1 MNNNIQIYSPDK
13 FGFYQVGEYKTY
25 SRIEAIECAAKNKKN
40 IHWNYNDEVF
50 LKVDFSKEIDVSLNE
65 LYKLR
70 CRQIRNSYDYVV
82 LFYSGGS
89 DSHNMLMQ
97 WINSECKL
105 DEVATL
111 VSLEGSKVKDSYANI
126 EQYTV
131 AIPNIITLSEKYKFD
146 YTVIDFSKFI
156 MDYLSTNDRHEH
168 ILYDMNFNISPNNI
182 AKSLLRHN
190 VDKWKNLILSGK
202 KVCFLWGM
210 EKLVFN
216 NRNGNNYLTFNDAY
230 DNVVSP
236 IVQRNYNNGWYDEFF
251 CISPDLP
258 ELMIKQCN
266 IIKNFFKIRNTNL
279 HSILSYY
286 QQKPSSRGYNKLLN
300 LYLSDKGYQKLMYPY
315 WDVNTFSTGKS
326 PSSAKSRLDDW
337 IWDGN
342 MIQKDIFLSSY
353 NNFQTKLTEYNN
365 NKFSEK
371 FISTNEYII

>member
-1 MNNNIQIYSPDK
+1 MNSNIQIYSPDK
-13 FGFYQVGEYKTY
+13 FGFYQVGEYRTY
-25 SRIEAIECAAKNKKN
+25 SRMEAIEYSANSKKK

-50 LKVDFSKEIDVSLNE
+50 SKVNFSKEIDISLNE

-97 WINSECKL
+97 WINSDCKL

-111 VSLEGSKVKDSYANI
+111 VSLEGSKVKNNYGNI
-126 EQYTV
+126 EQYFV
-131 AIPNIITLSEKYKFD
+131 AIPNIIALSEKYKFN

-156 MDYLSTNDRHEH
+156 MDYIATNARHEH
-168 ILYDMNFNISPNNI
+168 ILYDINFNMSPNNI
-182 AKSLLRHN
+182 AKSLLRYN

-210 EKLVFN
+210 EKLSIS
-216 NRNGNNYLTFNDAY
+216 NRDGNNYLKFKDRY
-230 DNVVSP
+230 DCVLSP
-236 IVQRNYNNGWYDEFF
+236 IVQRNYNIGWYDEFF
-251 CISPDLP
+251 SITPDLP

-286 QQKPSSRGYNKLLN
+286 QQEPSSRGYNKRLN
-300 LYLSDKGYQKLMYPY
+300 LYLSDDGYRKLLYPH
-315 WDVNTFSTGKS
+315 WDLNTLSRGKS
-326 PSSAKSRLDDW
+326 ASTSKSPQDDW
-337 IWDGN
+337 IWNGN
-342 MIQKDIFLSSY
+342 MTQKDIFLDSHKIFETKTLNTSS
-353 NNFQTKLTEYNN
+353 
-365 NKFSEK
+365 S
-371 FISTNEYII
+371 ISANEYII

>member
-1 MNNNIQIYSPDK
+1 MNSNIQIYSPDK
-13 FGFYQVGEYKTY
+13 FGFYQVGEYQTY
-25 SRIEAIECAAKNKKN
+25 SRIEATEFAIKNKKD

-50 LKVDFSKEIDVSLNE
+50 SKVNFSKEIDIPLNE

-97 WINSECKL
+97 WINSDCKL

-146 YTVIDFSKFI
+146 YTVIDFSKSI
-156 MDYLSTNDRHEH
+156 MNYLSTNDRHEH
-168 ILYDMNFNISPNNI
+168 ILYDMNYNISPNNI

-190 VDKWKNLILSGK
+190 VDKWKNLIFSGK
-202 KVCFLWGM
+202 SVCFLWGM
-210 EKLVFN
+210 EKLN
-216 NRNGNNYLTFNDAY
+216 IINRDGNNYLKFADRY

-236 IVQRNYNNGWYDEFF
+236 IVQRNYNIGWYDEFF
-251 CISPDLP
+251 SITPDLP

-286 QQKPSSRGYNKLLN
+286 QQTPSSRGYNRMLN
-300 LYLSDKGYQKLMYPY
+300 LYLSDNGYRKLMYPY
-315 WDVNTFSTGKS
+315 WDLNTFSTGKS
-326 PSSAKSRLDDW
+326 PSTSKSRLDDW
-337 IWDGN
+337 IWNGN

-353 NNFQTKLTEYNN
+353 DNFQIKTLNADTI
-365 NKFSEK
+365 FS
-371 FISTNEYII
+371 NEYIM